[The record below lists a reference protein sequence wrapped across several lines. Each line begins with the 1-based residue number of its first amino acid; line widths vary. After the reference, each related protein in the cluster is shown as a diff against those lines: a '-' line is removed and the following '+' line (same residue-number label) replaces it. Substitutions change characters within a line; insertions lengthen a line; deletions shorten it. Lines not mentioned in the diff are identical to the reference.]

1 MTTRTLHQTDTEA
14 IIGVA
19 ADSVGELVA
28 TPAITSPT
36 EPTSDGHVCMAAVVS
51 GETLVFGISIDEPSL
66 LALARTLLPDLDSE
80 PDHEALEGTRL
91 TIATQ
96 FFNAIEEAIGQP
108 LFDVDPE
115 PFDSGVRIEIGD
127 AVIHAGSAS
136 IPVGAAAPGPPNESR
151 LSSVRLDVSVEL
163 GRAKI
168 AVKDLL
174 SLDEG
179 GVIRLGRTVGEPVD
193 LVVNGTV
200 TARGEIVVVDGRLG
214 LRVTSLV

>member
-1 MTTRTLHQTDTEA
+1 M
-14 IIGVA
+14 
-19 ADSVGELVA
+19 
-28 TPAITSPT
+28 
-36 EPTSDGHVCMAAVVS
+36 
-51 GETLVFGISIDEPSL
+51 
-66 LALARTLLPDLDSE
+66 
-80 PDHEALEGTRL
+80 
-91 TIATQ
+91 
-96 FFNAIEEAIGQP
+96 
-108 LFDVDPE
+108 
-115 PFDSGVRIEIGD
+115 
-127 AVIHAGSAS
+127 
-136 IPVGAAAPGPPNESR
+136 
-151 LSSVRLDVSVEL
+151 SSVRLDVSVEL